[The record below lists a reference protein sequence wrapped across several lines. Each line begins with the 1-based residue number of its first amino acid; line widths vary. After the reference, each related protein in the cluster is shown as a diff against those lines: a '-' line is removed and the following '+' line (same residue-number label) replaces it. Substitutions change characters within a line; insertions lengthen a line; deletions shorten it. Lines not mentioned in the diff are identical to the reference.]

1 MYECVCGNNNAR
13 EMDPKSSGN
22 IITDVTPV
30 QISFTVVC
38 PLLAKIITQKKEKK
52 SIIFP
57 SKVLVLDLYTLFFY
71 SRINEGCIKVH
82 SIIKVLL
89 I

>member
-57 SKVLVLDLYTLFFY
+57 SKVLVLDLHIIFLFE
-71 SRINEGCIKVH
+71 N
-82 SIIKVLL
+82 
-89 I
+89 